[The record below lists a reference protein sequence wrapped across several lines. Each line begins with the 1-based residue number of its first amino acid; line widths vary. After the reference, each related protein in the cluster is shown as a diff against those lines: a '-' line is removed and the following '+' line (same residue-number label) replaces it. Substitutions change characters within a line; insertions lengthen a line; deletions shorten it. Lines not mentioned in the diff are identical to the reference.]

1 MQASP
6 RNRIRTMNLRK
17 RSSENM
23 ALPSGSSPEDT
34 PERRSRDAKCIKYSW
49 FLLPLLLGGL
59 LVLALHPTWV
69 VNPVSFGSA
78 RVIGGCLWHGRV
90 GGGAADPMRAA
101 RGRWA
106 HRCGYQRWGAPSR
119 SDRHGCHACQKGHFW
134 VGLSFVRHPVSG
146 QLLSVNAKDDDRLTI
161 S

>member
-17 RSSENM
+17 RSSENL

-78 RVIGGCLWHGRV
+78 RVIGG
-90 GGGAADPMRAA
+90 
-101 RGRWA
+101 
-106 HRCGYQRWGAPSR
+106 
-119 SDRHGCHACQKGHFW
+119 
-134 VGLSFVRHPVSG
+134 
-146 QLLSVNAKDDDRLTI
+146 
-161 S
+161 